1 MKNTTTYT
9 QEELKRYIE
18 LRRELDGFGINLG
31 LRFDLERAKQKLDSH
46 QLGDDLKKFLNRSP
60 QHDVDAEAW
69 VKISEKVSET
79 QKEIKEL
86 ENKIIFNSEV
96 SEDE

>member
-1 MKNTTTYT
+1 MNNKTYT
-9 QEELKRYIE
+9 KKELERYID

-60 QHDVDAEAW
+60 EHDVDAEAW
-69 VKISEKVSET
+69 VKISEKVSEVR
-79 QKEIKEL
+79 KEIKEL
-86 ENKIIFNSEV
+86 ENKIIFNCEI